1 MCELLVV
8 FPLWAK
14 EVCINLAED
23 LDIRLVLKSRNFVQL
38 CLVIVC
44 PTKREGK
51 QRPKFLVRMKN

>member
-23 LDIRLVLKSRNFVQL
+23 LDIRLVLKSRNPVQL

-51 QRPKFLVRMKN
+51 QRPKFLVHIQL

>member
-23 LDIRLVLKSRNFVQL
+23 LDIRLVLKSRNLVQL

-44 PTKREGK
+44 PTKYGNFFQE
-51 QRPKFLVRMKN
+51 KFET

>member
-23 LDIRLVLKSRNFVQL
+23 LDIRLVLKSRNLVQL

-44 PTKREGK
+44 PTEYGNFF
-51 QRPKFLVRMKN
+51 QEKFET